1 MINNKYENRTSS
13 ILALAQ
19 VEASR
24 MRTEGFDIP
33 RNHQKNIELRED
45 MTRYEL
51 RKALARGN
59 MYITHSGESIDG
71 PVAVDIME
79 STYSK
84 IREDKWG
91 ASYKIKKRKRDL
103 ERRRKNEEDKES

>member
-33 RNHQKNIELRED
+33 RNHQKNVELRED

-51 RKALARGN
+51 RKALARGI
-59 MYITHSGESIDG
+59 MFITPSGEKVNG

-79 STYSK
+79 
-84 IREDKWG
+84 G
-91 ASYKIKKRKRDL
+91 SYMKK
-103 ERRRKNEEDKES
+103 RRRKNEKEQEA

>member
-1 MINNKYENRTSS
+1 MINNKYEKRTSS

-33 RNHQKNIELRED
+33 RNHQKNVELREE

-59 MYITHSGESIDG
+59 MYITPSGDKVDG

-79 STYSK
+79 
-84 IREDKWG
+84 G
-91 ASYKIKKRKRDL
+91 SYMKK
-103 ERRRKNEEDKES
+103 RRRKNEKES

>member
-33 RNHQKNIELRED
+33 SNHQKNIELRED

-59 MYITHSGESIDG
+59 MYITPSGESVDG

-79 STYSK
+79 
-84 IREDKWG
+84 G
-91 ASYKIKKRKRDL
+91 SYMKK
-103 ERRRKNEEDKES
+103 RRRKKWLNQEQK

>member
-1 MINNKYENRTSS
+1 MINNKYENRISS
-13 ILALAQ
+13 ILTLAQ

-59 MYITHSGESIDG
+59 MYVSHSGTEVDG
-71 PVAVDIME
+71 VVAVEIME
-79 STYSK
+79 GS
-84 IREDKWG
+84 IRK
-91 ASYKIKKRKRDL
+91 L
-103 ERRRKNEEDKES
+103 QRRKNNG